1 MQCCGEPF
9 RVGQRVEF
17 STTRTVDR
25 NWLVVVLGEQRAA
38 VITECEDHHDTS
50 QGQMSAL
57 TGMVVSIEAISCR
70 FKHRGR
76 AMFPM
81 AGTTSVVQKDE
92 ATGWEPDDE
101 DAHFVGYIVA
111 VQRT

>member
-1 MQCCGEPF
+1 
-9 RVGQRVEF
+9 
-17 STTRTVDR
+17 
-25 NWLVVVLGEQRAA
+25 
-38 VITECEDHHDTS
+38 
-50 QGQMSAL
+50 MSAL